1 MNAKAVTVREAA
13 QIAGCSESTIRYK
26 IRTGK
31 LTVIPS
37 GIGPVMV
44 RKSAV
49 EGIKINRV
57 GCRREA

>member
-1 MNAKAVTVREAA
+1 MEEAVTVREAA
-13 QIAGCSESTIRYK
+13 QIAKCSESTIRYK
-26 IRTGK
+26 LRTGK
-31 LTVIPS
+31 LSGVPN

-44 RKSAV
+44 RKSDV